1 MPYFLRSLVR
11 NLVVVT
17 TSLGF
22 IVGIPFLWIFA
33 YDALGVIPLA
43 LISVLVMTACF
54 TVYDLI

>member
-11 NLVVVT
+11 NFVVVT
-17 TSLGF
+17 SGLGF

-43 LISVLVMTACF
+43 LISVLVMTACL
-54 TVYDLI
+54 TVYDLL